1 MGDWDRIFGPR
12 DWPYLD
18 IYLDILCEWGYGVTC
33 TVHSPIYVRLVF
45 GSRSTIVQ

>member
-1 MGDWDRIFGPR
+1 MIHPSDDVANFHYHP
-12 DWPYLD
+12 D
-18 IYLDILCEWGYGVTC
+18 CEWGYGVTY